1 MRISVPREIA
11 PAERRAAATPDSVK
25 KLIKLG
31 FEVAVEAGIGVEAS
45 LPDADYTA
53 AGASVMDDTKA
64 LWAQA
69 DIVLKVQPPLQHEGL
84 GVHEADLLPEGATIV
99 CFVQA
104 DLNPDVPEKL
114 AARKATVLAVEQVP
128 RISRAQK
135 MDVLSSMANVAGYR
149 AIIEAAHAFG
159 SFFTGQF
166 TAAGK
171 VPPGKVLV
179 IGAGVAGLAAA
190 GAARGLG
197 AIVRA
202 FDTRSAVR
210 DQVTSMGAE
219 FLEVEIEEEGE
230 TAGGYSKVMSQAFI
244 DAEMAMFREQA
255 KDVDIVVTTAL
266 IQGRKAP
273 ILWTTDMVES
283 MKEGSVVVDM
293 AAIKGGNCELTQN
306 GEHVVHNGVHVI
318 GHSDL
323 STRMPTT
330 ASNLYSMNLVHM
342 LDEFGGAEG
351 WNLDLTNEIARGMVL
366 YIDGVEPVL
375 PELPEK
381 AEKPKPAPKPAPEP
395 AKVEEVAARP
405 PAVKDVKPPPKGGW
419 ISAILGLA
427 LIVPWLYYKLAD
439 PGGLANPSTA
449 VAFLQHMTVFV
460 LSIIIGW
467 HVVWSV
473 TPALHTP
480 LMSVTN
486 AISGIIVLGG
496 IVVVDKTDQPLVF
509 WLGIGAI
516 LLATINIAGGFLV
529 TQRMLKMFH
538 R

>member
-1 MRISVPREIA
+1 MAV
-11 PAERRAAATPDSVK
+11 TPDSVK
-25 KLIKLG
+25 KLLNLG
-31 FEVAVEAGIGVEAS
+31 FEIAIEAGAGAEAS
-45 LPDADYTA
+45 LPDAEYVA
-53 AGASVMDDTKA
+53 AGATVVQDTKE

-69 DIVLKVQPPLQHEGL
+69 DILLKVQPPLQNEAL
-84 GVHEADLLPEGATIV
+84 GVHEAELLPEGAIIV
-99 CFVQA
+99 CFVQE
-104 DLNPDVPEKL
+104 DLNPDVPERL

-135 MDVLSSMANVAGYR
+135 MDVLSSQANVAGYR
-149 AIIEAAHAFG
+149 AVIEAAGSFG

-210 DQVTSMGAE
+210 EQVTSMGAE
-219 FLEVEIEEEGE
+219 FLEVQIEEEGE
-230 TAGGYSKVMSQAFI
+230 TAAGYSKVMSQAFI

-255 KDVDIVVTTAL
+255 KDVDIVITTAL
-266 IQGRKAP
+266 IPGRKAP

-283 MKEGSVVVDM
+283 MKPGSVVVDM
-293 AAIKGGNCELTQN
+293 AAIKGGNCELTVN
-306 GEHVVHNGVHVI
+306 GEHIVHKGVHII
-318 GHSDL
+318 GHADL
-323 STRMPTT
+323 ATRMPTT
-330 ASNLYSMNLVHM
+330 ASNLYGGNLVHM

-351 WNLDLTNEIARGMVL
+351 WNLDLTNEIARGMVYL
-366 YIDGVEPVL
+366 LDGVKPVL
-375 PELPEK
+375 PDLPEK
-381 AEKPKPAPKPAPEP
+381 EAKPAAKPAPVP
-395 AKVEEVAARP
+395 AKVAPAATARP
-405 PAVKDVKPPPKGGW
+405 GKPAKVKAPPKGGW
-419 ISAILGLA
+419 ISALLGFA
-427 LIVPWLYYKLAD
+427 LIAPWLYFRLMD
-439 PGGLANPSTA
+439 PAVLDASSTS
-449 VAFLQHMTVFV
+449 VAFLQHLTVFV
-460 LSIIIGW
+460 LSIVVGW
-467 HVVWSV
+467 HIIWSV
-473 TPALHTP
+473 APALHTP

-496 IVVVDKTDQPLVF
+496 IVVVGETTATSDPLIL